1 MMRQIKGTE
10 DKDVKHMRKEED
22 TRKKRSETVL
32 DKERKRTTNRN
43 RY

>member
-1 MMRQIKGTE
+1 MRQTKSME

>member
-1 MMRQIKGTE
+1 MRQIKSTE
-10 DKDVKHMRKEED
+10 DKDVNRMRKEED
-22 TRKKRSETVL
+22 TRKKLRKTVL